1 MDAIEARLSILIAD
15 KVYFREN
22 TIIRDRVGHCMVIK
36 GLVDQED
43 RSIINMCIPNTELQN
58 R

>member
-15 KVYFREN
+15 KVYFRAN